1 MKPSPENVRLAKEI
15 HGRLNQLTV
24 PSTALVRAIRK
35 EFSGRITD
43 SPPESVVQL
52 ALHLLNQNSDLLRF
66 FSYELLSRHRPAFE
80 QLTTDDV
87 LHLGKGLNSWSSVDC
102 FGMYLSGP
110 LWAQGRISERMIANL
125 GSQRRLLV
133 ATYCAGEH
141 SCSQPARNC
150 RRCSPGVTN
159 LCSVGSRQGR
169 PGGEGALLGFARSRQ
184 EASRGGRNL
193 S

>member
-66 FSYELLSRHRPAFE
+66 SLMSCLAVTGPRSSNSP
-80 QLTTDDV
+80 LTTFCTWA
-87 LHLGKGLNSWSSVDC
+87 KGSIVGLRSIVSAC
-102 FGMYLSGP
+102 
-110 LWAQGRISERMIANL
+110 ISL
-125 GSQRRLLV
+125 
-133 ATYCAGEH
+133 
-141 SCSQPARNC
+141 ARC
-150 RRCSPGVTN
+150 GHRAESP
-159 LCSVGSRQGR
+159 S
-169 PGGEGALLGFARSRQ
+169 E
-184 EASRGGRNL
+184 
-193 S
+193 